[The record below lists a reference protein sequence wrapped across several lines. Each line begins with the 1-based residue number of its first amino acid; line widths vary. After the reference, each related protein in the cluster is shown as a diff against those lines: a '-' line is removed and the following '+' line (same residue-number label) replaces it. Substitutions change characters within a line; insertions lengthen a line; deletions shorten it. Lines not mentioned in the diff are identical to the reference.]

1 MTTSIASSLILPP
14 SSPVLCGRTTPIH
27 DARDTAS
34 GSGDLPCPRVS
45 ITRPWGMSVTAAAA
59 AVEGRLVPENQ
70 QGDADRGGAMTAEPR
85 DLAAPSLV
93 QGTTDLAAPPTSQA
107 QSAAGGQRAA
117 ATDLRNS
124 VVLMVFT
131 AVTNLADGVTK
142 IVLPLLAIRL
152 TQSPLQVTGVAL
164 TLTLPWLLTA
174 LHIGAIVDRLDRRRL
189 IVAANGMRV
198 TAVTALLFA
207 VQVGAA
213 SIPLLYAAGLVLG
226 VAEVIALT
234 AATALVPMA
243 VSPPGRDRVNSW
255 MTAAETVCNDF
266 CGPFVGGMLV
276 AVGYAFAL
284 GSSASA
290 FLATLLIPLLLVGS
304 FRPARRASA
313 AARPMRAEIVE
324 GMRFLWRSPLLRTM
338 ALTLTVLCL
347 CWGAWLGLI
356 PLLATR
362 AAHVGPTGYGLIIS
376 GLGGGGVSG
385 AVSALRLLS
394 WGALPIGS
402 GVVGALAEVVGLRAA
417 FLPFVVGAAA
427 LVVPFF
433 RVITPQAVAAAEGGL
448 T

>member
-1 MTTSIASSLILPP
+1 
-14 SSPVLCGRTTPIH
+14 
-27 DARDTAS
+27 
-34 GSGDLPCPRVS
+34 
-45 ITRPWGMSVTAAAA
+45 
-59 AVEGRLVPENQ
+59 
-70 QGDADRGGAMTAEPR
+70 MTAEPR

-376 GLGGGGVSG
+376 GLGVGGVSG
-385 AVSALRLLS
+385 AVSAVPLNRLVGRRWVMFGDLVGTFAMVATPVATTSAITIGASAFLGGMGGTLWSVNARTLSQQLVPAELMGRFHAAWRLLS

-448 T
+448 TPRTR

>member
-1 MTTSIASSLILPP
+1 
-14 SSPVLCGRTTPIH
+14 
-27 DARDTAS
+27 
-34 GSGDLPCPRVS
+34 
-45 ITRPWGMSVTAAAA
+45 
-59 AVEGRLVPENQ
+59 
-70 QGDADRGGAMTAEPR
+70 MTAEPR

-304 FRPARRASA
+304 FRPARSASA

-376 GLGGGGVSG
+376 GLGVGGVSG
-385 AVSALRLLS
+385 AVSAVPLNRLVGRRWVMFGDLVGTFAMVATPVATTSAITIGASAFLGGMGGTLWSVNARTLSQQLVPAELMGRFHAAWRLLS

-448 T
+448 TPRTR

>member
-1 MTTSIASSLILPP
+1 MMRATRQVVA
-14 SSPVLCGRTTPIH
+14 
-27 DARDTAS
+27 
-34 GSGDLPCPRVS
+34 GDLPCPRVS
-45 ITRPWGMSVTAAAA
+45 ITRPWGTSVTAAAA
-59 AVEGRLVPENQ
+59 AVEGRLVPELQ

-234 AATALVPMA
+234 AATALVPTA

-304 FRPARRASA
+304 FRPARSAA
-313 AARPMRAEIVE
+313 AARPMRAEIVA
-324 GMRFLWRSPLLRTM
+324 GLRFLWRSPLLRTM
-338 ALTLTVLCL
+338 ALILTVLCL

-362 AAHVGPTGYGLIIS
+362 AAHVGPRGYGLIVA
-376 GLGGGGVSG
+376 GLGVGGVVG
-385 AVSALRLLS
+385 AVSA
-394 WGALPIGS
+394 
-402 GVVGALAEVVGLRAA
+402 
-417 FLPFVVGAAA
+417 
-427 LVVPFF
+427 VPLN
-433 RVITPQAVAAAEGGL
+433 R
-448 T
+448 

>member
-1 MTTSIASSLILPP
+1 
-14 SSPVLCGRTTPIH
+14 
-27 DARDTAS
+27 
-34 GSGDLPCPRVS
+34 
-45 ITRPWGMSVTAAAA
+45 
-59 AVEGRLVPENQ
+59 
-70 QGDADRGGAMTAEPR
+70 MTAEPR

-304 FRPARRASA
+304 FRPARSASA

-376 GLGGGGVSG
+376 GLGVGGVSG
-385 AVSALRLLS
+385 AVSAVPLNRLVGRRWVMFGDLVGTFAMVATPVATTSAIAIGASAFLCGMGGTLWSVNARTLSQQLVPAELMGRFHAAWRLLS

-448 T
+448 TPRTR

>member
-1 MTTSIASSLILPP
+1 
-14 SSPVLCGRTTPIH
+14 
-27 DARDTAS
+27 
-34 GSGDLPCPRVS
+34 
-45 ITRPWGMSVTAAAA
+45 
-59 AVEGRLVPENQ
+59 
-70 QGDADRGGAMTAEPR
+70 MTAEPR

-376 GLGGGGVSG
+376 GLGVGGVSG
-385 AVSALRLLS
+385 AVSAVPLNRLVGRRWVMFGDLVGTFAMVATPVATTSAIAIGASAFLGGMGGTLWSVNARTLSQQLVPAELMGRFHAAWRLLS

-448 T
+448 TPRTR

>member
-1 MTTSIASSLILPP
+1 
-14 SSPVLCGRTTPIH
+14 
-27 DARDTAS
+27 
-34 GSGDLPCPRVS
+34 
-45 ITRPWGMSVTAAAA
+45 
-59 AVEGRLVPENQ
+59 
-70 QGDADRGGAMTAEPR
+70 MTAEPR

-117 ATDLRNS
+117 A
-124 VVLMVFT
+124 
-131 AVTNLADGVTK
+131 
-142 IVLPLLAIRL
+142 
-152 TQSPLQVTGVAL
+152 VAL

-304 FRPARRASA
+304 FRPARSASA

-376 GLGGGGVSG
+376 GLGVGGVSG
-385 AVSALRLLS
+385 AVSAVPLNRLVGRRWVMFGDLVGTFAMVATPVATTSAIAIGASAFLGGMGGTLWSVNARTLSQQLVPAELMGRFHAAWRLLS

-448 T
+448 TPRTR